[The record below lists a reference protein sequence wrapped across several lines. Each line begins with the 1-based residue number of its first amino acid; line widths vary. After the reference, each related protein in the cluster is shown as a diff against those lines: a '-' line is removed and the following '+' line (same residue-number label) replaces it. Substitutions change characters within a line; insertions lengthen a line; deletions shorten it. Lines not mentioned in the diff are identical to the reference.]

1 MSSLNTILP
10 FTSFIVSLS
19 VAFFIF
25 RRFVKRK
32 GLHLLLWGIGMVFYS
47 LGGFCEA
54 FYGLFGWN
62 AIIFRLWY
70 LFGAIL
76 VAAWLGQGT
85 VYLLAKPR
93 LAHILMAILFL
104 GSLFAAYRIF
114 TAELDPTL
122 MTKSVHTGSELSGQA
137 IVTSGVR
144 SLTPFFNLY
153 GTVTLVG
160 GAAWSAFIFWRK
172 RVLLHRVIG
181 NVLIAFGA
189 ILPAFGGALSRFGI
203 ANALYWSELLG
214 AVFILLGFLRATKP
228 MAESLLVQN
237 KETKENMI
245 CPSCGKETPDNSA
258 FCLHCGVKISSP
270 NVAPAQAASKE
281 GRIQTNKRSPIYYG
295 ASGFALG
302 FIIMVC
308 FVTAITLTGPSY
320 PISGQTFSTIQN
332 VGSWVLPIGLG
343 VLGYYYGKRKQ

>member
-25 RRFVKRK
+25 RRFLKRK

-62 AIIFRLWY
+62 AVIFRLWY

-114 TAELDPTL
+114 TASLDPTL
-122 MTKSVHTGSELSGQA
+122 MTNSVHTGSELSGQA

-144 SLTPFFNLY
+144 TLTPFFNLY

-214 AVFILLGFLRATKP
+214 AVFILLGFLRATMP
-228 MAESLLVQN
+228 MAAEEPQVQ
-237 KETKENMI
+237 
-245 CPSCGKETPDNSA
+245 PAGSA
-258 FCLHCGVKISSP
+258 
-270 NVAPAQAASKE
+270 
-281 GRIQTNKRSPIYYG
+281 
-295 ASGFALG
+295 
-302 FIIMVC
+302 
-308 FVTAITLTGPSY
+308 
-320 PISGQTFSTIQN
+320 
-332 VGSWVLPIGLG
+332 
-343 VLGYYYGKRKQ
+343 